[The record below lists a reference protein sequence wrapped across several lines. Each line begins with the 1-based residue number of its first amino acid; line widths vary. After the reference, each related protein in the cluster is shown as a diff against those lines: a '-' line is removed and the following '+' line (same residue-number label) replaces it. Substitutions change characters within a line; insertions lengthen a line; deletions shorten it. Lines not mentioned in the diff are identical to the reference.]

1 MKGSRSSFSKPGWG
15 GGSGHGCVRMDGG
28 VSAWK
33 GSEAGKHDAPAEL
46 TMSLQVLGCGPLK
59 QSPSHPIR
67 SASHLG
73 GFRGMRE
80 SSGLLAHV
88 LNWGLAWAW
97 GPHPGTLAFR
107 NLWPIFSK
115 SPGPWDRHRHAGRH
129 PAPHAPSKGQMLGPQ
144 VPDTS
149 TTGSGRWARLES
161 MGAGGSRTGLGSEG
175 PSCRL
180 PKSLWKVLRF
190 QMSSST

>member
-15 GGSGHGCVRMDGG
+15 GGRGRDCVPMDGG

-33 GSEAGKHDAPAEL
+33 GSEAGKRDAPAEL

-80 SSGLLAHV
+80 SSGCLAHASS
-88 LNWGLAWAW
+88 LGLAWAW
-97 GPHPGTLAFR
+97 GPRPGTLAFR

-115 SPGPWDRHRHAGRH
+115 SPGPMGQTQTCRETSSSPCPLKGADAG
-129 PAPHAPSKGQMLGPQ
+129 PP
-144 VPDTS
+144 
-149 TTGSGRWARLES
+149 
-161 MGAGGSRTGLGSEG
+161 GAGHLYHGKWQVG
-175 PSCRL
+175 
-180 PKSLWKVLRF
+180 
-190 QMSSST
+190 

>member
-1 MKGSRSSFSKPGWG
+1 MCQAPSFGSMKGSRSSFSKPGWG
-15 GGSGHGCVRMDGG
+15 GGRGRDCVRMDGG

-33 GSEAGKHDAPAEL
+33 GSEAGKRDAPAEL

-80 SSGLLAHV
+80 SSGCLAHASS
-88 LNWGLAWAW
+88 WGLAWAW
-97 GPHPGTLAFR
+97 GPRPGTLAFR

-115 SPGPWDRHRHAGRH
+115 SPGPMGQTQTCRETSSSPCPLKGADAG
-129 PAPHAPSKGQMLGPQ
+129 PP
-144 VPDTS
+144 
-149 TTGSGRWARLES
+149 
-161 MGAGGSRTGLGSEG
+161 GAGHLYHGKWQVG
-175 PSCRL
+175 
-180 PKSLWKVLRF
+180 
-190 QMSSST
+190 